1 MEYAVAGCATCKI
14 SWNTPSG
21 NIQGVSTN
29 LCIPTS
35 MKYNSI
41 VKDWVSYVYRI
52 SMALITVYLSI
63 IFQTFFVLFLPF
75 ILRPTF
81 SSSPLGVE
89 RRALHIL
96 GKTDSCGNLVMVC
109 LPIRNVSDW
118 SRVQIRLPVKNGIT
132 HNTRKAWSPRGFLVL
147 FSFEIEF
154 SKRSSYVESW
164 HTRKKFRGCAWSSPS
179 FQTTC
184 SG

>member
-1 MEYAVAGCATCKI
+1 MMEYAVAGCATGKI

-89 RRALHIL
+89 HF
-96 GKTDSCGNLVMVC
+96 TS
-109 LPIRNVSDW
+109 
-118 SRVQIRLPVKNGIT
+118 
-132 HNTRKAWSPRGFLVL
+132 
-147 FSFEIEF
+147 
-154 SKRSSYVESW
+154 
-164 HTRKKFRGCAWSSPS
+164 
-179 FQTTC
+179 
-184 SG
+184 